1 MYALEQPLVRRQA
14 PLLDQTPWGPLATL
28 ACSVAGVTILSVAGL
43 VPRAAVGIAGLAAA
57 HGALLGVA
65 LAWTST
71 GERRDRHA
79 PLEAAALLAIVA
91 ALAEVLPGGW
101 VAYLVLPAWLA
112 CRRPSWIGAGV
123 VPRGGAMVGGALFG
137 LGLGIHLLVSAWLTL
152 DHRVR
157 FGPAGALA
165 AWWAYDLG
173 ANVLS
178 AEAFFR
184 AALFERAHRRWAF
197 PVAASLSSGASVMRY
212 LADPLLPRAPEMV
225 AGAAFYLA
233 LLGIGNCW
241 LLARTGSLLPPYAA
255 GVAFFAVYRLLAPR

>member
-1 MYALEQPLVRRQA
+1 MYALEQPLVRRQT

-28 ACSVAGVTILSVAGL
+28 ACSVAGVTILSVAGQ

-112 CRRPSWIGAGV
+112 CRRPSWVGAGV
-123 VPRGGAMVGGALFG
+123 VPRGGAVVGGALFG

-233 LLGIGNCW
+233 LLGICNCW

>member
-14 PLLDQTPWGPLATL
+14 SLLDQTPWGALATL
-28 ACSVAGVTILSVAGL
+28 ACGVAGVTILSVAGL

-57 HGALLGVA
+57 HGALLGVG

-91 ALAEVLPGGW
+91 AAAEALPGGW

-112 CRRPSWIGAGV
+112 CRRPSWVGAGV
-123 VPRGGAMVGGALFG
+123 VPGGAVVGGALFG

-173 ANVLS
+173 ANALS

-197 PVAASLSSGASVMRY
+197 PVAAALSSGASVVRY
-212 LADPLLPRAPEMV
+212 LADPLLPRSPEMV

-233 LLGIGNCW
+233 LLGVGNCW
-241 LLARTGSLLPPYAA
+241 LLARTGSLLPPYVA

>member
-197 PVAASLSSGASVMRY
+197 PVAASLSSGASIMRY

>member
-1 MYALEQPLVRRQA
+1 
-14 PLLDQTPWGPLATL
+14 
-28 ACSVAGVTILSVAGL
+28 
-43 VPRAAVGIAGLAAA
+43 
-57 HGALLGVA
+57 
-65 LAWTST
+65 
-71 GERRDRHA
+71 
-79 PLEAAALLAIVA
+79 
-91 ALAEVLPGGW
+91 
-101 VAYLVLPAWLA
+101 
-112 CRRPSWIGAGV
+112 
-123 VPRGGAMVGGALFG
+123 
-137 LGLGIHLLVSAWLTL
+137 VSAWLTL

-197 PVAASLSSGASVMRY
+197 PVAASLSSGASIMRY

>member
-1 MYALEQPLVRRQA
+1 MYALEQPLVRRESS
-14 PLLDQTPWGPLATL
+14 LLDGTPWGAIATL
-28 ACSVAGVTILSVAGL
+28 ALGVAGVIILSILGL
-43 VPRAAVGIAGLAAA
+43 VPRVAVGIAGTAAA
-57 HGALLGVA
+57 HGTLLGVA

-79 PLEAAALLAIVA
+79 VLEAAVLVGLAA
-91 ALAEVLPGGW
+91 SAAEVLPGGSL
-101 VAYLVLPAWLA
+101 AYLVLPAWLA
-112 CRRPSWIGAGV
+112 CRRPGWIGTVGTPGV
-123 VPRGGAMVGGALFG
+123 DAVAGGALFG
-137 LGLGIHLLVSAWLTL
+137 LGLGVHLLVSAWLTL
-152 DHRVR
+152 GHHVR
-157 FGPAGALA
+157 FGPIGELA

-197 PVAASLSSGASVMRY
+197 PAAAAISVGASVGRY
-212 LADPLLPRAPEMV
+212 LADPLLPHSAEMI

-233 LLGIGNCW
+233 LLAAGNCW

-255 GVAFFAVYRLLAPR
+255 GLAFFAVYRLLATR

>member
-101 VAYLVLPAWLA
+101 VAYLVLPTWLA

>member
-28 ACSVAGVTILSVAGL
+28 ACSVAGVTTLSVAGL
-43 VPRAAVGIAGLAAA
+43 VPRAAVGITGLAAA

-79 PLEAAALLAIVA
+79 PLEAAALLAIGA
-91 ALAEVLPGGW
+91 AVAEVLPGGW

-112 CRRPSWIGAGV
+112 CRRPGWVGAGV
-123 VPRGGAMVGGALFG
+123 VPRGGAVVGGALFG
-137 LGLGIHLLVSAWLTL
+137 LALGIHLLVSAWLTL

-197 PVAASLSSGASVMRY
+197 PVAASLSSGASVIRY